1 MDGKPVIMGKK
12 AAAPKKKVS
21 STMIY
26 DVGNA
31 MEKKHYDTLKDRNA
45 YDRQAALFA
54 LTLHALPVEIRPED
68 CIAGWYGFADGS
80 VFPQEAGA
88 AFPYHKVLSD
98 EQHRQRA
105 LLSRYLT
112 DVNFTAAHTCIDYGG
127 ILQNGL
133 EHYVSQ
139 VEKELETHPGD
150 PCLAAMR
157 SSLQAAGIL
166 ADRFAAAVKEK
177 LGRTTDAAQK
187 ERLEKLYDA
196 LCRVPRKSART
207 FLEAVQAVWLLHTL
221 TPVSERSWASISLG
235 RMDQYLYPYYEKH
248 LAQGGTTEE
257 AKAILKNLFVLLD
270 SYGDGACALNVGG
283 ADAQGRDMCNA
294 LTRLLLEVE
303 KECALRAPI
312 FAVRVTPDM
321 PADLLEELIDFDLFK
336 IGQPTFYG
344 EMNCRRTVRERGAAD
359 ADAVDFSVNS
369 CMGLMC
375 HGKEFADMWGIRF
388 NAHLPLELAVNGGL
402 PLAGTDD
409 LAFGVAPRQPESFE
423 DLFEQFSR
431 YTEAL
436 LTTCTKL
443 HDAVSMEQAVN
454 TPNPFVSALT
464 DGCVQSRQDR
474 AMGARYNTVTVE
486 TMGLINTCD
495 ALLAIREL
503 VFEQKKYTLAEFAAA
518 AKVNYS
524 GHEKLRRDILKCKK
538 YGMNDAQAD
547 ALCRRVCD
555 MVHRICKNNGH
566 DNRYYL
572 PSLHTIDVN
581 VDYGRMLGATLD
593 GRRSGEPVNKN
604 ANPSHLLRTPAHT
617 GVILSAAALE
627 QYKFSGGQPIDLFFD
642 RAWFETKEA
651 RERIRQLILTYFEQ
665 GGLQLQVN
673 SVDIEL
679 LEKAH
684 LAPEQYPQVV
694 VRKGGYSVRFNELPA
709 RTRESFIAAYREM
722 H

>member
-1 MDGKPVIMGKK
+1 
-12 AAAPKKKVS
+12 
-21 STMIY
+21 MIY
-26 DVGNA
+26 DIGRA
-31 MEKKHYDTLKDRNA
+31 IEKKHYEVLKERDV
-45 YDRQAALFA
+45 YDRQVMLFA
-54 LTLHALPVEIRPED
+54 LTLQELPVEIRPED
-68 CIAGWYGFADGS
+68 RIAGWYGYAEGT
-80 VFPQEAGA
+80 VFPQGDGA
-88 AFPYHKVLSD
+88 AFPYHAVLSG
-98 EQHRQRA
+98 EQRRQRV

-112 DVNFTAAHTCIDYGG
+112 DINFTPAHTCIDYGG
-127 ILQNGL
+127 ILRNGL
-133 EHYVSQ
+133 EHYVLQ

-150 PCLAAMR
+150 LCLAAMR

-166 ADRFAAAVKEK
+166 ADRFAAAAKEMLAK
-177 LGRTTDAAQK
+177 TTDAAQK
-187 ERLEKLYDA
+187 LRLEKMYDA

-248 LAQGGTTEE
+248 LAQGGTAEE
-257 AKAILKNLFVLLD
+257 AKAILKNLFILLD

-283 ADAQGRDMCNA
+283 ADAQGKDMCNA

-312 FAVRVTPDM
+312 FAVRVTPEM
-321 PADLLEELIDFDLFK
+321 PSELMEKLIDFDLFK

-344 EMNCRRTVRERGAAD
+344 EMNCRRAVRDRGAAE

-375 HGKEFADMWGIRF
+375 PGKEFADMWGIRF
-388 NAHLPLELAVNGGL
+388 NAHLPLELTVNSGL
-402 PLAGTDD
+402 PLEGQDD
-409 LAFGVAPRQPESFE
+409 LSFCVAPVQPESFE
-423 DLFEQFSR
+423 VLFEQFGR
-431 YTEAL
+431 YTEAM
-436 LTTCTKL
+436 LTACAKL
-443 HDAVSMEQAVN
+443 HDAVSMEYAAN

-464 DGCVQSRQDR
+464 DGCVQNRQDR

-486 TMGLINTCD
+486 TMGVINTCD

-503 VFEQKKYTLAEFAAA
+503 VFEQKKYTLAEFVAA
-518 AKVNYS
+518 AKADYC

-555 MVHRICKNNGH
+555 MVYRVCKAGCH

-581 VDYGRMLGATLD
+581 VGYGGMMGATLD

-604 ANPSHLLRTPAHT
+604 ANPSHLLCAPVHT
-617 GVILSAAALE
+617 GVILSAAALD

-642 RAWFETKEA
+642 RAWFETKES
-651 RERIRQLILTYFEQ
+651 REKIRHLILTYFGQ
-665 GGLQLQVN
+665 GGLQFQVN

-709 RTRESFIAAYREM
+709 ETRESFIAAYREL